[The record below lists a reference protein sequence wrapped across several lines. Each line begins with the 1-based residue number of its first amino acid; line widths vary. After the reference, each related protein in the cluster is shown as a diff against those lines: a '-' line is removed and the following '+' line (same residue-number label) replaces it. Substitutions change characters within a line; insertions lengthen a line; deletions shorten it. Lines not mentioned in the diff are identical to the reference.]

1 MKKFYITTPIYY
13 VNDEPHIGHAYCT
26 VLADVF
32 ARYHRLLGNPTY
44 FLTGTDEHGQKL
56 QDTALNKG
64 IEPQR
69 YCDDIVKGFKE
80 TWRKLNIKNDD
91 FIRTTEKR
99 HIDVVT
105 LILKKLYESK
115 NEAGQSQI
123 YDAEYEGWYCKYE
136 ERYWTEKDLVEGKCP
151 ECNRPVQR
159 LSEKNYF
166 FRMSFYQDWL
176 VDYIKNHPQ
185 FIQPDFRRNEVLGFL
200 KQPLGDLCISRPKKR
215 LSWGIPLP
223 FDEDYVCYVWFDA
236 LINYISAIGY
246 NHETGEF
253 EKDWWPAVHLIGKD
267 ILTTHAVYWPCMLKA
282 IGFDDDKMP
291 KTIFATGWWLQ
302 EGAKMSKSVGNVIK
316 PLDLVD
322 KYGVDPF
329 RFYLIREMTLGQD
342 ATFSEESFIKR
353 YNSELANDLGNL
365 LSRTVKMI
373 SSYCDGKIPDC
384 DGKIP
389 EFSEQEKAEQTL
401 DELPYLQVKQLKEE
415 LNAFRLNSAVDN
427 IMSFVRSINRFIE
440 HNKPWVL
447 AKQNDKLEL
456 NRVLYVAAESLFISA
471 VCLHPII
478 PSKSEEIISQLGHK
492 IDSKLFSG
500 GLKDWGNL
508 QPGTKIKP
516 GESLFPRLQKVK
528 PETENSEKGEYISF
542 DDFKKADIRVA
553 EVISADKVTGADKLL
568 QLQIKIGKEQ
578 RQIVAGIAK
587 NYSPE
592 DLIGK
597 KIIVVVNLQPV
608 KIRGIESNG
617 MLLAATSGKKLVLL
631 TTDMDIESGAG
642 VS

>member
-13 VNDEPHIGHAYCT
+13 VNAEPHIGHAYCT

-32 ARYHRLLGNPTY
+32 ARYHRLLGHPTY

-64 IEPQR
+64 IEPQQ
-69 YCDDIVKGFKE
+69 YCDDIVKRFKE
-80 TWRKLNIKNDD
+80 TWRKLGIENDD

-99 HIDVVT
+99 HKDVVT
-105 LILKKLYESK
+105 LILKKLHDSK

-151 ECNRPVQR
+151 ECNRPVEK

-166 FRMSFYQDWL
+166 FRMSYYQDWL
-176 VDYIKNHPQ
+176 IDYIKSHPQ

-200 KQPLGDLCISRPKKR
+200 KQPLGDLCISRPKSR

-223 FDEDYVCYVWFDA
+223 FDKEYVCYVWFDA

-253 EKDWWPAVHLIGKD
+253 EKDWWPAIHLIGKD

-282 IGFDDDKMP
+282 IGFGDDKMP

-302 EGAKMSKSVGNVIK
+302 EGAKMSKSVGNVIR
-316 PLDLVD
+316 PLNLVD
-322 KYGVDPF
+322 KYGVNPF

-342 ATFSEESFIKR
+342 ATFSEKSFIKR

-365 LSRTVKMI
+365 LSRIVKMI

-389 EFSEQEKAEQTL
+389 ELSKQEKFEE
-401 DELPYLQVKQLKEE
+401 DIGVPFLPVKQLKEE
-415 LNAFRLNSAVDN
+415 LNSFRLNSVVDK
-427 IMSFVRSINRFIE
+427 IMSFVRSINRYIE
-440 HNKPWVL
+440 HNKPWEL
-447 AKQNDKLEL
+447 AKQNDKLKL
-456 NRVLYVAAESLFISA
+456 NRVLYVATESLFISA
-471 VCLHPII
+471 VYLHPII
-478 PSKSEEIISQLGHK
+478 PSKSEEIINQLGHK
-492 IDSKLFSG
+492 IDDKLFSG

-508 QPGTKIKP
+508 QPGTPIKP
-516 GESLFPRLQKVK
+516 GESLFPRLQKPK
-528 PETENSEKGEYISF
+528 LETEKSPEGEYISF

-553 EVISADKVTGADKLL
+553 EVISAGKVAGADKLL
-568 QLQIKIGKEQ
+568 QLKIKIGREQ

-597 KIIVVVNLQPV
+597 KIIVVVNFQPI

-631 TTDMDIESGAG
+631 TTDMDIDSGAQ